1 MMFFFVHSEICFE
14 PLCKFAS
21 GEHDT
26 PPAAFTFQSNIRAKT
41 RNGPFI
47 GTARVLFAQ
56 TQVII
61 EAEVGKHVGFLLAVS
76 IINES

>member
-1 MMFFFVHSEICFE
+1 MYGEICFK

-26 PPAAFTFQSNIRAKT
+26 PPAASTFQPNIRAET
-41 RNGPFI
+41 RDGPFI
-47 GTARVLFAQ
+47 GAARMLFAQ
-56 TQVII
+56 AQVIV
-61 EAEVGKHVGFLLAVS
+61 ESQVGKHVGFLSAVS

>member
-1 MMFFFVHSEICFE
+1 MLFFVWSEVGFE
-14 PLCKFAS
+14 PFGKLAS
-21 GEHDT
+21 RQHDSS
-26 PPAAFTFQSNIRAKT
+26 PAAQAFESDIRAET
-41 RNGPFI
+41 CDGPFI